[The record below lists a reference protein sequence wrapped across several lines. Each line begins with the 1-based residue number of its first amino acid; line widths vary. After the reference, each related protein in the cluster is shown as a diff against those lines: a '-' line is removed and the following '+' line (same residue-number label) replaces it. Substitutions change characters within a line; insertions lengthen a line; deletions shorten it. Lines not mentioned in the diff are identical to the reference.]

1 MVTAKTPPPAGS
13 PDRQQQP
20 SRRLTM
26 KDLEGYHENHRSIR
40 GCQENGAIVEVYR
53 IGGCTAGRWK
63 R

>member
-1 MVTAKTPPPAGS
+1 
-13 PDRQQQP
+13 
-20 SRRLTM
+20 M